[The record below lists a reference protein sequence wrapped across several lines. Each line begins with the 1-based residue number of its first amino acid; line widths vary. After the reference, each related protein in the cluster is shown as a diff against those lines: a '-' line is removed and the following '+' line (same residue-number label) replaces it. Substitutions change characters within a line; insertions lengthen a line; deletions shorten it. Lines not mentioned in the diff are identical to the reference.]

1 MKLNPRSLLSP
12 ALVVLS
18 FALAAALY
26 TRLPE
31 SVPVHWDVH
40 GRANGF
46 MAKPLGAFI
55 LPMVTLGSY
64 LLLTVLPRISPRGYD
79 IDRFARVFELLKA
92 AITAFLF
99 LITALALLAAA
110 GAPVPI
116 ARAVPAAVGLL
127 LAVLGNFMGKVTR
140 NFFVGI
146 RTPWT
151 LASDEV
157 WLRTHRLGGKMLV
170 LGGAA
175 LLLSA
180 LAGGGFLLA
189 GVAAVIVAAAVP
201 IVYSY
206 LLYRRLESH
215 S

>member
-1 MKLNPRSLLSP
+1 MKVNPRSMLSP
-12 ALVVLS
+12 VLVLLS

-26 TRLPE
+26 SRLPQP
-31 SVPVHWDVH
+31 VPLHWDAH

-55 LPMVTLGSY
+55 LPLITLGSY
-64 LLLTVLPRISPRGYD
+64 LLLTVLPRISPRGYG

-92 AITAFLF
+92 TITAFLF
-99 LITALALLAAA
+99 LVTALGLLAAA

-116 ARAVPAAVGLL
+116 ARVVPAAVGLL
-127 LAVLGNFMGKVTR
+127 LVVLGNFMGKVTR

-170 LGGAA
+170 LGGVA
-175 LLLSA
+175 LLISA
-180 LAGGGFLLA
+180 LLGGGFLLA
-189 GVAAVIVAAAVP
+189 GVAAVILAALVP

-206 LLYRRLESH
+206 LLYRRLESQ

>member
-1 MKLNPRSLLSP
+1 MKVNPRALLSP
-12 ALVVLS
+12 VLVVLS

-26 TRLPE
+26 SRLPQP
-31 SVPVHWDVH
+31 VPVHWDAH

-46 MAKPLGAFI
+46 MAKPLGALI
-55 LPMVTLGSY
+55 LPITTLGTY
-64 LLLTVLPRISPRGYD
+64 LLLTVLPRMSPRGWG

-99 LITALALLAAA
+99 LVTALALLAAA

-116 ARAVPAAVGLL
+116 ARVVPAAVGLL
-127 LAVLGNFMGKVTR
+127 LVVLGNFMGKVTR

-170 LGGAA
+170 LGGVA
-175 LLLSA
+175 LLVSA
-180 LAGGGFLLA
+180 LLGGGFLLA
-189 GVAAVIVAAAVP
+189 GVAAVILAALVP
-201 IVYSY
+201 VVYSY

-215 S
+215 G